1 MELDLVQAK
10 ENYMNLS
17 DEEKELIRRL
27 MNGPARQIIAK
38 VFGPEFDAAL
48 GNFMLPIA
56 ERGRGLAART

>member
-1 MELDLVQAK
+1 MELDLAQAQQ
-10 ENYMNLS
+10 NYANLS
-17 DEEKELIRRL
+17 DEEKEIIRRL

-48 GNFMLPIA
+48 GSFMLPLA